1 MFSLLPSLLIA
12 AFLGASSTSLHEMAN
27 AAQLK
32 GRDAFVWQ
40 YRGCPQLMVHFK
52 SWNEL
57 QTRPPLIVHTSMTDR
72 GLQVADVQW
81 KALQSTDRLSRDVYF
96 LVSCEDLALAS
107 LLHVMSKP
115 IDGFEPKFSAV
126 EKAEHLKL
134 KRLFPKFSEATF
146 VWSEGPFLDAQS
158 VQPWIWAPLGIS
170 QRGVWVVGLES
181 ESPNLDQ
188 EVGQIL
194 DSLADQ
200 NPVKKWSWS
209 EPHFEH
215 EKQFEVFGFM
225 LPWIQKLKSI
235 VNYREFFFDR
245 DWQEDLVG
253 HWKFAG
259 RTDGSVLIQYEFLGG
274 REVSELEAQ
283 LVRALRERGLDERL
297 KFRQIYFRPFLRS
310 PLFGHEVE
318 GILEALEG
326 VPQVKVAP
334 VISSVESPSH
344 LFRQQGFQALEL
356 SALYSLHSPAE
367 RRAHEGFKDARAKAV
382 AVHTEIFRQIMRR

>member
-1 MFSLLPSLLIA
+1 MLPSLVIA
-12 AFLGASSTSLHEMAN
+12 AFFGASSAALHQMAN
-27 AAQLK
+27 EAQLK

-40 YRGCPQLMVHFK
+40 YQGCSQMMAHFK

-81 KALQSTDRLSRDVYF
+81 EALQSIDRLSRDVYF

-115 IDGFEPKFSAV
+115 MDGFEPKFSAV

-134 KRLFPKFSEATF
+134 KRLFPRFSEASF

-170 QRGVWVVGLES
+170 QRGVWVVSLES
-181 ESPNLDQ
+181 ESPHLDQ
-188 EVGQIL
+188 EAGQVL
-194 DSLADQ
+194 DSLAEQ
-200 NPVKKWSWS
+200 NPVKRWAWS

-215 EKQFEVFGFM
+215 ERQFEVFAFM
-225 LPWIQKLKSI
+225 LPWMQKLKSI
-235 VNYREFFFDR
+235 VNHREFFFEKK
-245 DWQEDLVG
+245 WQEDLVG

-259 RTDGSVLIQYEFLGG
+259 RTHDSVLIQYEFMGG

-283 LVRALRERGLDERL
+283 IDLALRQKGLLGHL

-318 GILEALEG
+318 GIVEALEG
-326 VPQVKVAP
+326 VPQVKIAP

-344 LFRQQGFQALEL
+344 LFRQQGFQTLEL

-367 RRAHEGFKDARAKAV
+367 RRAHDAFKEARSKAV
-382 AVHTEIFRQIMRR
+382 AVHTEILRQIMQR